1 MEGKKENNI
10 TIIKILYVW
19 QEKNDTFQSRYKIMR
34 SSESNISIP
43 ILNTYY
49 NNNEILLRPR
59 HISINPF
66 IDDNSLLVI
75 CDIFNIEGE
84 NLNYDK
90 RYNLIKILEK
100 YKDNIDK
107 NNPKFT

>member
-49 NNNEILLRPR
+49 NNNQYIL
-59 HISINPF
+59 
-66 IDDNSLLVI
+66 
-75 CDIFNIEGE
+75 
-84 NLNYDK
+84 
-90 RYNLIKILEK
+90 
-100 YKDNIDK
+100 
-107 NNPKFT
+107 